1 VNRRTAIIILA
12 CVVLVA
18 GAILTYRLW
27 PKQYRLSEQL
37 AQTTVF
43 WNDHEAFFFLATNTS
58 GRASNV
64 LQQKVQRNKF
74 GLFLVIADPPG
85 FFVKQD
91 MTAYHLLASGKL
103 DSFKLPEQTGFSG
116 SWSLQE
122 GRLQFTPYYFR
133 SRPRAGFRWDGRGF
147 TSVEPPKPQPTTA
160 STTLSADDLAEE
172 DEDDG
177 FLGKDQRE
185 KFKEAGWHYK
195 VLPGYYSDTSEA
207 TLPVELGD
215 AVFKLTARNSQPPK
229 PGETQ
234 PDSSFFGIHDLE
246 LSGTQLGEKSQVLW
260 SQKGWKEISKS
271 EYQFLSQK
279 YGGHQASSTRLLVS
293 LTVVLV
299 LVVMKFVSWGQL
311 LFAFGTMKKKILNNM
326 ATAYSFPPVTPA
338 QFPQL
343 DLPELDR
350 YTRQFESMGFVRLL
364 DFSLTADKG
373 VHPPSFCRLLVN
385 TRYHCFAEISQLFPR
400 GKNPMPL
407 KGSIL
412 SRLQDGWTIGFSDRK
427 PLAASSLFRRKRA
440 IGILMPDASVPELFQ
455 SLLKMRDQVCMDLG
469 ISPLTDDTLE
479 AYVQQAQRSLAEMR
493 EAIQQK
499 RFAFGLPQV
508 YWRKL
513 SALKT
518 KPEYTWL
525 GDYPREAERRK
536 QAYGVPVAAR

>member
-1 VNRRTAIIILA
+1 VNRRTAVIVLA

-18 GAILTYRLW
+18 GAALTYRAW

-37 AQTTVF
+37 TQTTVF

-64 LQQKVQRNKF
+64 LQQKVQRNKL
-74 GLFLVIADPPG
+74 GLFLVMTDSPG
-85 FFVKQD
+85 FFLKQD
-91 MTAYHLLASGKL
+91 ISAYHLLPSGKL
-103 DSFKLPEQTGFSG
+103 DRLKLPEQTAFSG

-122 GRLQFTPYYFR
+122 GQLQFTPYYFR
-133 SRPRAGFRWDGRGF
+133 SRPQTGFRWDGEGF
-147 TSVEPPKPQPTTA
+147 TPVPPQKPQPSTA
-160 STTLSADDLAEE
+160 STTLSADDVAEE

-177 FLGKDQRE
+177 FLRKTERE

-195 VLPGYYSDTSEA
+195 VLSGYQVGTSDA
-207 TLPVELGD
+207 TLPIEMGD
-215 AVFKLTARNSQPPK
+215 AVFKLTARTIQLPK

-234 PDSSFFGIHDLE
+234 PDLFGFHDLE
-246 LSGTQLGEKSQVLW
+246 LSGTQLGEPSQVLW

-271 EYQFLSQK
+271 EYQVLFQK
-279 YGGHQASSTRLLVS
+279 YGGHQPSSTRLLVS
-293 LTVVLV
+293 LTVLLV
-299 LVVMKFVSWGQL
+299 LVVMKFISWGQL

-350 YTRQFESMGFVRLL
+350 YTRQFESLGFVRLL
-364 DFSLTADKG
+364 DFSLTANKG
-373 VHPPSFCRLLVN
+373 LHAPSFCRLLVN
-385 TRYHCFAEISQLFPR
+385 TRYHCFAEISQLFPQ
-400 GKNPMPL
+400 GKKAMPL
-407 KGSIL
+407 KSSIL
-412 SRLQDGWTIGFSDRK
+412 SRLQDGWTLGFSDRK
-427 PLAASSLFRRKRA
+427 PMAASSLIRRKRA
-440 IGILMPDASVPELFQ
+440 IGMSMPDVSVPELFQ
-455 SLLKMRDQVCMDLG
+455 ALLKLRDQVCMDLG

-479 AYVQQAQRSLAEMR
+479 AYVKQSQRSLAEMR
-493 EAIQQK
+493 EAVQQK
-499 RFAFGLPQV
+499 SFTVGLPQV

-525 GDYPREAERRK
+525 GDYPKEAERRK
-536 QAYGVPVAAR
+536 QAYGIPVTAQ